1 MDIIQVESLTKQFGE
16 GDALVDVLRGIDLKI
31 GSGELVAIMGPS
43 GSGKSTLLSM
53 LGGIDV
59 PTSGRV
65 LVEGTD
71 LESNWVCVSGLQ
83 SAADVNRDGKRLFTS
98 GTGWGVHG

>member
-1 MDIIQVESLTKQFGE
+1 MDVIQVESLTKQFGE

-53 LGGIDV
+53 LG
-59 PTSGRV
+59 P
-65 LVEGTD
+65 
-71 LESNWVCVSGLQ
+71 
-83 SAADVNRDGKRLFTS
+83 
-98 GTGWGVHG
+98 